1 VSGPPGLDAASLR
14 QRFDVH
20 GRYYDC
26 ELGAGHAARRLPAR
40 SHLEIFERS
49 LSPQEAIERP
59 ADLVAVMMNP
69 GGSRPLS
76 PPDADGWAPALPD
89 RTQYQLMKLALRAKA
104 LGLAWRHIRVVN
116 LSDLRAPKSA
126 TLFAT
131 LAEIDDDRHSLFSAA
146 RRAELTRALGTRRG
160 PLLRAW
166 GLAPQLAPLASR
178 AIALTDNMRVLGLTS
193 NGDGYRHPLPQRAD
207 LQAQWLDAVGS
218 QVAVFA
224 ACGHPA

>member
-1 VSGPPGLDAASLR
+1 MSVSPRLDAASLR

-26 ELGAGHAARRLPAR
+26 VLGSGDATCRLPAR

-49 LSPQEAIERP
+49 LSPREAIERP

-76 PPDADGWAPALPD
+76 TPDANGWAPALPD
-89 RTQYQLMKLALRAKA
+89 RTQYQLMKLALRAQA

-146 RRAELTRALGTRRG
+146 RRAELSLALGSRPG
-160 PLLRAW
+160 PVLRAW
-166 GLAPQLAPLASR
+166 GLAPQLAPLATR
-178 AIALTDNMRVLGLTS
+178 AVSLTDEMQVLGLTS
-193 NGDGYRHPLPQRAD
+193 TGSGYRHPLPQRAD
-207 LQAQWLDAVGS
+207 LQAQWLDAVGA
-218 QVAVFA
+218 QVAVVA
-224 ACGHPA
+224 ARGDPT